1 MLLES
6 FDRRVMNEPENIRD
20 RQKLMKQL
28 KTVDQQVHH
37 LYQTVDKALSP
48 SPDASFADYL
58 SALSKALE
66 ELKLIEQE
74 VCEQNQQLSEARQ
87 ALEIEQQRYQE
98 LFEFAPD
105 GYLVTDRHG
114 KIQDA
119 NRVAVELL
127 KIEKKYLGGKILIN
141 FVAEEHRNVF
151 RSLLLQLQSIDQV
164 REWEIPFVA
173 YDGTRF
179 EAALT
184 IVAVKTESGE
194 TIALRW
200 LLRDITNRK
209 QIEEQLRKIQRQN
222 MELLEADRLKE
233 QFIATMSHELRTPLT
248 AILGFSDLL
257 LRQFHRQFPPHQSKL
272 IERIFENGRH
282 LLALIEDILDFSNL
296 RAKRIE
302 LRLEDF
308 DLNELVASTIEEMR
322 SLSEQKKLTLQAQF
336 ATSNLSVTNDRA
348 RVKQIV
354 VNLLSNAIKFTD
366 SGSVCIQ
373 VRPGKLGKI
382 AIVVQD
388 TGIGIDDTNFDA
400 IFQQFWQV
408 DQTSTRQHGGTGLGL
423 AITKALTQ
431 LMGGEISVQSKLGLG
446 STITVE
452 LPQRV
457 APL

>member
-1 MLLES
+1 
-6 FDRRVMNEPENIRD
+6 MNEPENIRD
-20 RQKLMKQL
+20 RQKLAKQL

-48 SPDASFADYL
+48 SQDGSFADYL

-66 ELKLIEQE
+66 ELKLIEEE

-87 ALEIEQQRYQE
+87 ALEIEQQRYRE

-105 GYLVTDRHG
+105 GYLVTDQHG
-114 KIQDA
+114 KIQEA

-127 KIEKKYLGGKILIN
+127 KIEKKYIVGKILIN

-164 REWEIPFVA
+164 REWEIPLLA
-173 YDGTRF
+173 YDGTQF
-179 EAALT
+179 QAALT

-233 QFIATMSHELRTPLT
+233 QFIATISHELRTPLT

-257 LRQFHRQFPPHQSKL
+257 LRQFHRQFPPHQAKL

-296 RAKRIE
+296 RTKRIE
-302 LRLEDF
+302 LQLEVF
-308 DLNELVASTIEEMR
+308 DLSELVALTVEEMR
-322 SLSEQKKLTLQAQF
+322 SLSEQKKLAIHAQI
-336 ATSNLSVTNDRA
+336 ATTNLNITNDRA

-366 SGSVCIQ
+366 SGSVSIQ
-373 VRPGKLGKI
+373 IRPGKPGRI

-388 TGIGIDDTNFDA
+388 TGIGIDDTHFDA

-408 DQTSTRQHGGTGLGL
+408 NQTSTRQHGGTGLGL

-431 LMGGEISVQSKLGLG
+431 LMGGEISVQSQLGLG
-446 STITVE
+446 STFTVE
-452 LPQRV
+452 LPMHV